1 MSGVKEDRMLIAQRA
16 TRWTGLLA
24 LTLAALSVTG
34 SVLAQEK
41 AKGAVITLQKGGEIR
56 IEFFPEDAPKTVE
69 NFVKLASQGFYDGQL
84 FHRVEPGFVVQTGD
98 PQSKTLKPGDPKLG
112 TGGPGYTIK
121 AEFNKRPHER
131 GVVAMA
137 RTSDPDSA
145 GSQFYMTV
153 APVNFLDG
161 KYAVFGKVVGGK
173 VAVDSIKV
181 GDRIA
186 SIKIT
191 K

>member
-1 MSGVKEDRMLIAQRA
+1 MCGVKEDRMLMRHCAMKCP
-16 TRWTGLLA
+16 GLLA
-24 LTLAALSVTG
+24 LALATLWLTG
-34 SVLAQEK
+34 SALAQDA
-41 AKGAVITLQKGGEIR
+41 AKGAVITMQKGGEIR
-56 IEFFPEDAPKTVE
+56 IEFFPADAPKTVE
-69 NFVKLASQGFYDGQL
+69 NFVKLSGEGFYDGQL
-84 FHRVEPGFVVQTGD
+84 FHRVEPKFVVQTGD

-145 GSQFYMTV
+145 GSQFYITL
-153 APVNFLDG
+153 APANFLDG
-161 KYAVFGKVVGGK
+161 KYTVFGKVVSGME
-173 VAVDSIKV
+173 VVDSIKV

>member
-1 MSGVKEDRMLIAQRA
+1 MKCP
-16 TRWTGLLA
+16 GLLA
-24 LTLAALSVTG
+24 LALATLWLTG
-34 SVLAQEK
+34 SALAQDA
-41 AKGAVITLQKGGEIR
+41 AKGAVITMQKGGEIR
-56 IEFFPEDAPKTVE
+56 IEFFPADAPKTVE
-69 NFVKLASQGFYDGQL
+69 NFVKLSGEGFYDGQL
-84 FHRVEPGFVVQTGD
+84 FHRVEPKFVVQTGD

-145 GSQFYMTV
+145 GSQFYITL
-153 APVNFLDG
+153 APANFLDG
-161 KYAVFGKVVGGK
+161 KYTVFGKVVSGME
-173 VAVDSIKV
+173 VVDSIKV